1 MRRRAALPPL
11 LHLLLLLIFFL
22 VACVPSASSGYKQH
36 RIREHD
42 YGSKSDKQS
51 KWPPRKKPAQSKS
64 SKAEG
69 KGPATPIASATE
81 PPPPSTQQTQS
92 PTDNVIPAGG
102 RLISLSE
109 NAKRFALPSDI
120 HSPTIIKLDLQDN
133 NNSSHYEFI
142 LPTTNKQGQLL
153 TLTRVDRNVAT
164 LNERRRLNGQKDVT
178 PTHIPISRSYDGGNW
193 QRTPGR
199 YISETKIVC
208 GYAVTDGKY
217 NTAGEYL
224 CQLSVPRL
232 ELGQVGYY
240 LTYFDAGVVSPES
253 RAARFLHRITWGP
266 KLSEIEELGKQVK
279 EKGDLALA
287 LYLKEQTE
295 MEPTSHRQ
303 YFRRRLNARS
313 VESYQYGITGPKAC
327 EMNARFRRFAFTHKD
342 VELSTGAYGH
352 VAGNTGLP
360 MTKMSV
366 ESINLAGATH
376 YQIKFGKHIRTI
388 LKNPLQYSDEGG
400 QLVTLPD
407 GKYTICSVEEVVG
420 TRIGG
425 VEYDHQF
432 QVLVGDVCESSYTN
446 RGGDDDGEG
455 DGARDDEQI
464 KSDGKLFRFYDREQ
478 CMSKCN
484 DASMVK
490 LIMGGN
496 PPIDIPDAF
505 DKSKIS
511 WIGSL
516 PESHIVNINTEQT
529 YDSVW
534 LLTKDLDSCPDENGN
549 EILDPA
555 GMANTDYSSTGRGKY
570 NPDPPVFVELESGKW
585 AIQDLRTI
593 LRDNSLENPLMTGAG
608 DDVKRASRAAE
619 GDDDHLVVRCSNVE
633 RNIFNEHH
641 CKVSYE
647 PNVCTSKPLPDS
659 KSGNS
664 VFIVSSLVVSL
675 HNGECYALILVYTLL
690 LRVPCRT
697 TRAETMQT
705 ENLLIAQTNIFLH
718 GRALVVV
725 ESSYVGRLMRLNP
738 IHTKRIT
745 TISLIAR
752 CKVLG
757 FNMMG
762 KSEMCGLM

>member
-1 MRRRAALPPL
+1 MRRAALPPP
-11 LHLLLLLIFFL
+11 LLLLPLLFFFF
-22 VACVPSASSGYKQH
+22 VACVPSVSSGGRKKYKQH

-42 YGSKSDKQS
+42 HGTKSNKQS
-51 KWPPRKKPAQSKS
+51 KWPPRKKPVLQSKPGKRPRQPKS

-69 KGPATPIASATE
+69 PATQKITSATE
-81 PPPPSTQQTQS
+81 SVATNVHESSGGIKPPPPLTAPPSTQPTQS

-102 RLISLSE
+102 QLISLSDT
-109 NAKRFALPSDI
+109 ARRFALPVDI
-120 HSPTIIKLDLQDN
+120 HSPMKLDLQDN
-133 NNSSHYEFI
+133 NNSSHYEII
-142 LPTTNKQGQLL
+142 LAPTNKEGQLL
-153 TLTRVDRNVAT
+153 TLTRVDRNVT
-164 LNERRRLNGQKDVT
+164 SLNERRRLNGQKDAT
-178 PTHIPISRSYDGGNW
+178 PTHIPISRSYDAHDW

-199 YISETKIVC
+199 YILETKTIC
-208 GYAVTDGKY
+208 GYAVTNGKY

-224 CQLSVPRL
+224 CQLSVPKL
-232 ELGQVGYY
+232 ERDNVGYY
-240 LTYFDAGVVSPES
+240 LTYFDAGEASPES

-266 KLSEIEELGKQVK
+266 KLTEIEELGKHVE

-295 MEPTSHRQ
+295 MKPTSHRE
-303 YFRRRLNARS
+303 YFRRRLNPRS

-327 EMNARFRRFAFTHKD
+327 ERNARFRRFAFTLKD
-342 VELSTGAYGH
+342 VELSTGGYGH

-366 ESINLAGATH
+366 ESINLGGATY
-376 YQIKFGKHIRTI
+376 YQINFGKHIRTI
-388 LKNPLQYSDEGG
+388 LKNPLQYNNEGG
-400 QLVTLPD
+400 QPVTLPD

-420 TRIGG
+420 TKIGD
-425 VEYDHQF
+425 VEYKHQF

-464 KSDGKLFRFYDREQ
+464 KSNGKLFRFYDRQQ

-484 DASMVK
+484 DASKVK
-490 LIMGGN
+490 LIIGGN
-496 PPIDIPDAF
+496 PPIEFPEAF

-511 WIGSL
+511 WISM
-516 PESHIVNINTEQT
+516 PESHIVNINAGQT
-529 YDSVW
+529 HDSVW
-534 LLTKDLDSCPDENGN
+534 LLTKDLDSCLDENGN

-570 NPDPPVFVELESGKW
+570 NPDPPVFIELGDGKW

-664 VFIVSSLVVSL
+664 IFIVSSLVVSPA
-675 HNGECYALILVYTLL
+675 NGESYALILLCTLL
-690 LRVPCRT
+690 LHVTCRT
-697 TRAETMQT
+697 TRAQSMQT
-705 ENLLIAQTNIFLH
+705 ENLLIAQANISLH
-718 GRALVVV
+718 GRGLVAVV
-725 ESSYVGRLMRLNP
+725 
-738 IHTKRIT
+738 
-745 TISLIAR
+745 
-752 CKVLG
+752 
-757 FNMMG
+757 
-762 KSEMCGLM
+762 